1 MTRPL
6 ICILMA
12 ATAIS
17 AISAISA
24 VAAETS
30 TPVFAF
36 EADSLAAT
44 VTRLGGKAPTEP
56 DSLFQVSACDTAAD
70 SPVSGPMAWFEVEVI
85 DKRAGTDVR
94 FPLNELAL
102 RRGLRISCREGGTP
116 SPARVAALLRGMA
129 TGMRVRMGGPG
140 AGDGK

>member
-6 ICILMA
+6 IYILMTV
-12 ATAIS
+12 TALF
-17 AISAISA
+17 
-24 VAAETS
+24 AES
-30 TPVFAF
+30 PPPVFAF
-36 EADSLAAT
+36 AADSLAAT

-56 DSLFQVSACDTAAD
+56 DSLFQVAPCDTAAD
-70 SPVSGPMAWFEVEVI
+70 PSASGPVAWFEVEVI

-102 RRGLRISCREGGTP
+102 RRGLRISCREDGKP

-129 TGMRVRMGGPG
+129 TGLRVRMGGPV
-140 AGDGK
+140 AGEGK